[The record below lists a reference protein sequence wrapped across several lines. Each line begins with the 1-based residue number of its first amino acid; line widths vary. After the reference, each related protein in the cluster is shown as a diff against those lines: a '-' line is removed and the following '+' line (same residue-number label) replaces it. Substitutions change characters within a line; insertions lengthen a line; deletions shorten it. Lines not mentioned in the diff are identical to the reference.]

1 LALKGAYLTII
12 IDETLPQAT
21 AGRIELV
28 MTSRP
33 DAQYA
38 EILRPLREAVAEA
51 GKLALSKF
59 RNNVRTWNKENAS
72 PVTEADLA
80 VDNFLRERLTGID
93 PAIGWLSE
101 ETVDAPER
109 LMKDR
114 LWIVDPIDG
123 TRSFVAGRE
132 DWAICAALV
141 ERGRPVAAVVELP
154 ATGESFA
161 AIKGG
166 GATKNGQKI
175 SASTAA
181 DAGTASIVRPAKLNA
196 AVDALGNRLE
206 VPRIHSIAVRLS
218 RVAAGEI
225 DAALAAANAN
235 DWDLAAADLLVHEA
249 GGKMTD
255 AQGRTPVYNLET
267 HIHGALIAAGSAL
280 HPKLISAFA
289 TLLK

>member
-1 LALKGAYLTII
+1 
-12 IDETLPQAT
+12 
-21 AGRIELV
+21 
-28 MTSRP
+28 MTSP
-33 DAQYA
+33 SDASHA
-38 EILRPLREAVAEA
+38 EILDALREAVTEA

-101 ETVDAPER
+101 ETVDVPER
-109 LMKDR
+109 LLKDR

-123 TRSFVAGRE
+123 TRSFVAGRD

-166 GATKNGQKI
+166 GATRNGQKI
-175 SASTAA
+175 SASKKAEVGSAA
-181 DAGTASIVRPAKLNA
+181 IARPAKLNA
-196 AVDALGNRLE
+196 AFAALENRVE

-218 RVAAGEI
+218 RVAAGQI
-225 DAALAAANAN
+225 DGALAAANAN

-255 AQGRTPVYNLET
+255 AEGRTPVYNLAS
-267 HIHGALIAAGSAL
+267 HIHGALIAAGSVL
-280 HPKLISAFA
+280 HPRLVSALA
-289 TLLK
+289 GSLK

>member
-1 LALKGAYLTII
+1 
-12 IDETLPQAT
+12 
-21 AGRIELV
+21 
-28 MTSRP
+28 MTSQADP
-33 DAQYA
+33 LHT
-38 EILRPLREAVAEA
+38 EILRPLRAAVADA

-93 PAIGWLSE
+93 PAVGWLSE

-109 LMKDR
+109 LVKDR

-154 ATGESFA
+154 ATNESFA

-166 GATKNGQKI
+166 GATKNGQRI
-175 SASTAA
+175 SASTTT
-181 DAGTASIVRPAKLNA
+181 DAGRAAIARPAKLNEA
-196 AVDALGNRLE
+196 LSALGNTVE

-218 RVAAGEI
+218 RVATGEV

-249 GGKMTD
+249 GGKLTD
-255 AQGRTPVYNLET
+255 AGGRTPVYNLAT
-267 HIHGALIAAGSAL
+267 HIHGALIAAGSTL
-280 HPKLISAFA
+280 HPRLVSALA
-289 TLLK
+289 AVLK

>member
-1 LALKGAYLTII
+1 MTPRPDENHK
-12 IDETLPQAT
+12 ETLRLLQA
-21 AGRIELV
+21 
-28 MTSRP
+28 
-33 DAQYA
+33 
-38 EILRPLREAVAEA
+38 AVAEA
-51 GKLALSKF
+51 AKLALSKF
-59 RNNVRTWNKENAS
+59 RGDVQTWHKANQS

-101 ETVDAPER
+101 ETVDVPER

-114 LWIVDPIDG
+114 TWIVDPIDG
-123 TRSFVAGRE
+123 TRSFLAGRE

-166 GATKNGQKI
+166 GATRNGQKI
-175 SASTAA
+175 SASSHDEVATA
-181 DAGTASIVRPAKLNA
+181 IVARPAKLNERVEA
-196 AVDALGNRLE
+196 TGNR
-206 VPRIHSIAVRLS
+206 VPTERIHSIAVRLA
-218 RVAAGEI
+218 RVASGEI
-225 DAALAAANAN
+225 DAALAAENAN

-249 GGKMTD
+249 GGKLTD
-255 AQGRTPVYNLET
+255 AEGRVPVYNLET

-280 HPKLISAFA
+280 HPRLVAALGAAVK
-289 TLLK
+289 

>member
-1 LALKGAYLTII
+1 
-12 IDETLPQAT
+12 
-21 AGRIELV
+21 
-28 MTSRP
+28 MTSLP
-33 DAQYA
+33 DAVHA
-38 EILRPLREAVAEA
+38 EILHALRQAVTEASE
-51 GKLALSKF
+51 LALSKF

-80 VDNFLRERLTGID
+80 VDNFLRERLTGLD

-109 LMKDR
+109 LMKER

-175 SASTAA
+175 SASTKAEAESAA
-181 DAGTASIVRPAKLNA
+181 IARPAKLNA
-196 AVDALGNRLE
+196 AFAALGNPVR

-218 RVAAGEI
+218 RVASGEI
-225 DAALAAANAN
+225 DGALAAANAN

-249 GGKMTD
+249 GGKITD
-255 AQGRTPVYNLET
+255 AEGRIPVYNLAA

-280 HPKLISAFA
+280 HPRLVSALA
-289 TLLK
+289 GSLQ

>member
-1 LALKGAYLTII
+1 MIS
-12 IDETLPQAT
+12 Q
-21 AGRIELV
+21 
-28 MTSRP
+28 P
-33 DAQYA
+33 DAAHQKA
-38 EILRPLREAVAEA
+38 MRALGASVADA
-51 GKLALSKF
+51 AKIALSKF

-80 VDNFLRERLTGID
+80 VDTFLRERLTGID

-123 TRSFVAGRE
+123 TRAFVAGRE

-141 ERGRPVAAVVELP
+141 EHGRPVAAVVELP

-161 AIKGG
+161 AVRGG
-166 GATKNGQKI
+166 GATKNGQPIRVSVKAEI
-175 SASTAA
+175 RTAMIA
-181 DAGTASIVRPAKLNA
+181 RPAKLNPMLA
-196 AVDALGNRLE
+196 AAGYDRE
-206 VPRIHSIAVRLS
+206 VTRIHSIAVRLA
-218 RVAAGEI
+218 RVASGEI
-225 DAALAAANAN
+225 DAALAAQNAN

-255 AQGRTPVYNLET
+255 AEGRTPVYNLAT
-267 HIHGALIAAGSAL
+267 HIHGALIAAGNELHPRLVSAL
-280 HPKLISAFA
+280 GAS
-289 TLLK
+289 LK

>member
-1 LALKGAYLTII
+1 
-12 IDETLPQAT
+12 
-21 AGRIELV
+21 
-28 MTSRP
+28 MTSQP
-33 DAQYA
+33 DAA
-38 EILRPLREAVAEA
+38 HLEALGAMRAAVADA
-51 GKLALSKF
+51 AKIALAKF
-59 RNNVRTWNKENAS
+59 RNNVRAWNKDNAS

-80 VDNFLRERLTGID
+80 VDRFLHGRLTGID
-93 PAIGWLSE
+93 PAAGWLSE

-154 ATGESFA
+154 ATGESYA
-161 AIKGG
+161 AVRGC

-175 SASTAA
+175 SASITAELTAA
-181 DAGTASIVRPAKLNA
+181 TIARPAKLNIAVAEAGYAREA
-196 AVDALGNRLE
+196 A
-206 VPRIHSIAVRLS
+206 RIHSIAVRLA
-218 RVAAGEI
+218 RVASGEI

-255 AQGRTPVYNLET
+255 AQGRTPVYNLAT
-267 HIHGALIAAGSAL
+267 HIHGTLIAAGTQLHPRLLSAL
-280 HPKLISAFA
+280 SAS
-289 TLLK
+289 LK